1 MQENTEVQ
9 LMGGLLEYSGLVAKS
24 RAMRGRLLTR
34 EDFERITEFKTV
46 QEVISFL
53 REQESYG
60 KVYGGR
66 EEIQH
71 RGQVEELIYHSVKED
86 YRKLCRFGDESQ
98 RRAMK
103 LYLEQLALKEA
114 PSEADIPYFVRAW
127 EEIGD
132 FSGKKMRRVLRE
144 IFGTQIDWLN
154 IMWIYRAK
162 YFFHQEPRDIEGML
176 IPVCYKLRRKE
187 RQALMESRQAEEFQQ
202 ILQGTSY
209 YRGREA
215 LVKVQD
221 EVSYRYVMRKMY
233 RQICRKY
240 PFSIAPVFYY
250 LYEKELEA
258 QYLTTA
264 IEGVRYQ
271 IPSKDIREMI
281 LLHTSV

>member
-1 MQENTEVQ
+1 
-9 LMGGLLEYSGLVAKS
+9 MGGLLEYSGLVAKS
-24 RAMRGRLLTR
+24 RAMRGRLLTK
-34 EDFERITEFKTV
+34 EDFERITEFQTV

-60 KVYGGR
+60 KIYGGR

-71 RGQVEELIYHSVKED
+71 RGQVEELIYDSVKED
-86 YRKLCRFGDESQ
+86 YRKLCRFGNEGQ
-98 RRAMK
+98 RRAMM

-114 PSEADIPYFVRAW
+114 PSDANIAYFARAW
-127 EEIGD
+127 EEIGN
-132 FSGKKMRRVLRE
+132 FTGKKMRRVMRE

-154 IMWIYRAK
+154 IMWIYRAR
-162 YFFHQEPRDIEGML
+162 YFFHQEPQAIEKML
-176 IPVCYKLRRKE
+176 IPICYKLRRQE
-187 RQALMESRQAEEFQQ
+187 RRALLESSQEEEFGQ
-202 ILQGTSY
+202 ILQETSY
-209 YRGREA
+209 FRGRDA

-221 EVSYRYVMRKMY
+221 EVSYRYVMGKMY

-264 IEGVRYQ
+264 IEGIRYQ

-281 LLHTSV
+281 LLQTPV

>member
-1 MQENTEVQ
+1 
-9 LMGGLLEYSGLVAKS
+9 MGGLLEYSGLVAKS
-24 RAMRGRLLTR
+24 RAMWGRLLTR
-34 EDFERITEFKTV
+34 EDFERITEFQTV

-60 KVYGGR
+60 KIYGGR

-98 RRAMK
+98 RRAIK
-103 LYLEQLALKEA
+103 LYFEQLTLKEA
-114 PSEADIPYFVRAW
+114 PCEADIPYFVRAW
-127 EEIGD
+127 EEIGN

-162 YFFHQEPRDIEGML
+162 YFFHQEPCNIEGML
-176 IPVCYKLRRKE
+176 IPVCYKLRRQE
-187 RQALMESRQAEEFQQ
+187 RQELMEARQAEEFQQ

-209 YRGREA
+209 YRGRDA

-221 EVSYRYVMRKMY
+221 EVSYRYVMGKMY
-233 RQICRKY
+233 RKICRKY

-264 IEGVRYQ
+264 IEGIRYQ

-281 LLHTSV
+281 LLHTAV